1 MSSGIV
7 SDISSILGIVPNTV
21 SKIIDRIKFGAKPI
35 FGFEH
40 MVYKANDMLYPVLIK
55 LSNLTDRNLA
65 NIEVTC
71 NGNHIKTVK
80 TLLKDGEFEITVG
93 TIRLSLLGKFELM
106 DIKVMDE
113 YNGEK
118 IEFIVKVGLVK
129 RKYSLDIQEILENL
143 DAGNEPLHYADGYEE
158 ISLPH

>member
-7 SDISSILGIVPNTV
+7 SDINSILGIVPNTV

-40 MVYKANDMLYPVLIK
+40 KVYKANDMIYPVLIEIA
-55 LSNLTDRNLA
+55 NLTGRNLA

-71 NGNHIKTVK
+71 NGHHIKTVR
-80 TLLKDGEFEITVG
+80 TLLKDGEFEVTVG
-93 TIRLSLLGKFELM
+93 TIILTLLGKFELM
-106 DIKVMDE
+106 DIKVLDE

-118 IEFIVKVGLVK
+118 LEFIVKVGLVK
-129 RKYSLDIQEILENL
+129 RKYSIDIQEILENL
-143 DAGNEPLHYADGYEE
+143 ANGNEPIHYANGYEE
-158 ISLPH
+158 IGLPH

>member
-40 MVYKANDMLYPVLIK
+40 KVYKANDMLYPVLIK

-71 NGNHIKTVK
+71 NGHHIKTVK

-93 TIRLSLLGKFELM
+93 TIRLSLLRKFEIM
-106 DIKVMDE
+106 CIKV
-113 YNGEK
+113 
-118 IEFIVKVGLVK
+118 
-129 RKYSLDIQEILENL
+129 LD
-143 DAGNEPLHYADGYEE
+143 
-158 ISLPH
+158 

>member
-7 SDISSILGIVPNTV
+7 SDINSILGIVPNTV

-40 MVYKANDMLYPVLIK
+40 KVYKANDMLYPVLIEIA
-55 LSNLTDRNLA
+55 NLTGRNLA

-80 TLLKDGEFEITVG
+80 TLLKGCDFEITVG
-93 TIRLSLLGKFELM
+93 TIRLSLLEKFELM
-106 DIKVMDE
+106 DIKVLDE
-113 YNGEK
+113 YNGEEL
-118 IEFIVKVGLVK
+118 EFIVKAGLVK

-143 DAGNEPLHYADGYEE
+143 DDGNEPLHYADGYDE
-158 ISLPH
+158 IGLPH

>member
-21 SKIIDRIKFGAKPI
+21 SKIIDRIKFGAKPV

-40 MVYKANDMLYPVLIK
+40 KVYKANDMLYPLLVSVK
-55 LSNLTDRNLA
+55 NLTDRNLA

-80 TLLKDGEFEITVG
+80 TLLKDSEFEVTVG
-93 TIRLSLLGKFELM
+93 TIILTLLGKFELI
-106 DIKVMDE
+106 DIKVLDE
-113 YNGEK
+113 YSGEK
-118 IEFIVKVGLVK
+118 LEFIVKVGLVK
-129 RKYSLDIQEILENL
+129 RKYSIDIQEILENL
-143 DAGNEPLHYADGYEE
+143 ANGNEPIHYADGYEE
-158 ISLPH
+158 LGLIH